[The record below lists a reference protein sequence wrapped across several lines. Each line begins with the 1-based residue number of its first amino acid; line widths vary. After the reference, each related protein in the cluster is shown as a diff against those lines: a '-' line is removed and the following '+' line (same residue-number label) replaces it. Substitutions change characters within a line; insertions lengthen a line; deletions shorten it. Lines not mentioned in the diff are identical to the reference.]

1 MHPNSSSPNGP
12 TKSQTFSCS
21 SHRATRMVFK
31 TEDTISLSSDGDRR
45 IVSRKLVP
53 WPLFAILGVV
63 QNGNAAVLA
72 QL

>member
-1 MHPNSSSPNGP
+1 V
-12 TKSQTFSCS
+12 KKRQVCC
-21 SHRATRMVFK
+21 ALQ